1 MLLKGTQLRNTKW
14 VVGLVVYTGKETR
27 IMMNSQLGS
36 VKMSDMERMMNRST
50 VIIVTAMI
58 GMTMILA
65 LLGGFW
71 HS

>member
-1 MLLKGTQLRNTKW
+1 
-14 VVGLVVYTGKETR
+14 
-27 IMMNSQLGS
+27 MMNSQLGS

>member
-1 MLLKGTQLRNTKW
+1 M
-14 VVGLVVYTGKETR
+14 VGLVVYTGKETR

>member
-27 IMMNSQLGS
+27 IMMNSQQGS
-36 VKMSDMERMMNRST
+36 IKMSDMERMMNRST

-58 GMTMILA
+58 GMTFILA

>member
-1 MLLKGTQLRNTKW
+1 MRNTKW

-27 IMMNSQLGS
+27 IMMNSQVGS